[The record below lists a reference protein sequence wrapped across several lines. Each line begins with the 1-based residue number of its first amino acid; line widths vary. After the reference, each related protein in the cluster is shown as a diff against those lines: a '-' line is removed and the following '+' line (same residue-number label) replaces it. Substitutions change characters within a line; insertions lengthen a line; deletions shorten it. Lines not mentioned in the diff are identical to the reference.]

1 MLVQSRVVEPKQD
14 EDGVQRAAPAVRGIP
29 GAGGLARGQ
38 EPKPSEEGIPA
49 ERDGG

>member
-1 MLVQSRVVEPKQD
+1 MLEA
-14 EDGVQRAAPAVRGIP
+14 AAPAVRVIP
-29 GAGGLARGQ
+29 GAGGLAREQ

>member
-1 MLVQSRVVEPKQD
+1 MLEA
-14 EDGVQRAAPAVRGIP
+14 GAPAVRGIL
-29 GAGGLARGQ
+29 GASGLARGQ